1 LNLLITCQRNMEYE
15 TINEIT
21 QLLDIFG
28 DSNPNILKTKFSGI
42 IIAETV
48 LEALEVIERFRRK
61 IENEPWEL
69 RYSSRI
75 IPIQKICQTD
85 LALIRQNVIDLIPSI
100 KSDETYKISLEK
112 RDSEIM
118 RSEIISNIADLLTN
132 KVSLEEPD
140 WEIILQILGDKT
152 GIGVM
157 PKNSILSIT
166 KIKRLD

>member
-1 LNLLITCQRNMEYE
+1 MEYE

-21 QLLDIFG
+21 QLLDMFG

-140 WEIILQILGDKT
+140 WEIILQILGEQT
-152 GIGVM
+152 GISVM
-157 PKNSILSIT
+157 PKNSILSIS

>member
-1 LNLLITCQRNMEYE
+1 MEYE
-15 TINEIT
+15 TINEVT
-21 QLLDIFG
+21 QLLDKFG
-28 DSNPNILKTKFSGI
+28 DSNSSVLKTKFSGI
-42 IIAETV
+42 VIAETM
-48 LEALEVIERFRRK
+48 LEALEVVARFREK

-85 LALIRQNVIDLIPSI
+85 LISIKQNVIDLIPSI
-100 KSDETYKISLEK
+100 KSYETYKISLEK

-118 RSEIISNIADLLTN
+118 RNEIISNIADLLTN

-140 WEIILQILGDKT
+140 WEIILQILGNKT

>member
-1 LNLLITCQRNMEYE
+1 MEYE
-15 TINEIT
+15 TINEVT
-21 QLLDIFG
+21 QLLDKFG
-28 DSNPNILKTKFSGI
+28 DSNSSVLKTKFSGI
-42 IIAETV
+42 VIAETM
-48 LEALEVIERFRRK
+48 LEALEVVARFREK

-85 LALIRQNVIDLIPSI
+85 LISIKQNVIDLIPSI
-100 KSDETYKISLEK
+100 KSYETYKISLEK

-118 RSEIISNIADLLTN
+118 RNEIISNIANLLTN

-140 WEIILQILGDKT
+140 WEIILQILGEQT
-152 GIGVM
+152 GISVM
-157 PKNSILSIT
+157 PKNSILSIS

>member
-1 LNLLITCQRNMEYE
+1 MV
-15 TINEIT
+15 EIT
-21 QLLDIFG
+21 KLLDEFG
-28 DSNPNILKTKFSGI
+28 DSNPKVLKTRFSGI
-42 IIAETV
+42 LKAQTV
-48 LEALEVIERFRRK
+48 LEIHELIKKIREK
-61 IENEPWEL
+61 IEDEPWEL

>member
-1 LNLLITCQRNMEYE
+1 MELK

-21 QLLDIFG
+21 QLLNEFG
-28 DSNPNILKTKFSGI
+28 DRNPSILKTKFSGI
-42 IIAETV
+42 VIAETI
-48 LEALEVIERFRRK
+48 LESFKIMEKFREK

-75 IPIQKICQTD
+75 IPLQRICQTD
-85 LALIRQNVIDLIPSI
+85 LISIKQNVIDLIPSI
-100 KSDETYKISLEK
+100 KSYETYKISLEK

-140 WEIILQILGDKT
+140 WEIILQILGNKT

>member
-1 LNLLITCQRNMEYE
+1 MEYE

-21 QLLDIFG
+21 QLLDMFG

-75 IPIQKICQTD
+75 IPIQKIC
-85 LALIRQNVIDLIPSI
+85 
-100 KSDETYKISLEK
+100 
-112 RDSEIM
+112 
-118 RSEIISNIADLLTN
+118 
-132 KVSLEEPD
+132 
-140 WEIILQILGDKT
+140 
-152 GIGVM
+152 
-157 PKNSILSIT
+157 
-166 KIKRLD
+166 

>member
-1 LNLLITCQRNMEYE
+1 MNLLITCQRNMEYE

-112 RDSEIM
+112 RDSDIM

>member
-1 LNLLITCQRNMEYE
+1 MNLLITCQRNMEYE

-21 QLLDIFG
+21 QLLDMFG

-48 LEALEVIERFRRK
+48 LETLEIVEKFREK

>member
-1 LNLLITCQRNMEYE
+1 MEYE

-112 RDSEIM
+112 RDSDIM

-140 WEIILQILGDKT
+140 WEIILQILGEQT
-152 GIGVM
+152 GISVM
-157 PKNSILSIT
+157 PKNSILSIS

>member
-1 LNLLITCQRNMEYE
+1 MNLLITCQRNMEYE

-21 QLLDIFG
+21 QLLDMFG

>member
-1 LNLLITCQRNMEYE
+1 MELK

-21 QLLDIFG
+21 QLLNEFG
-28 DSNPNILKTKFSGI
+28 DRNPSILKTKFSGI
-42 IIAETV
+42 VIAETI
-48 LEALEVIERFRRK
+48 LESFKIMEKFREK

-75 IPIQKICQTD
+75 IPLQRICQTD
-85 LALIRQNVIDLIPSI
+85 LISIKQSVIDLIPCI
-100 KSDETYKISLEK
+100 KPHETYKISLEK
-112 RDSEIM
+112 RDSKIM
-118 RSEIISNIADLLTN
+118 RNEIISSIANLLIN

>member
-1 LNLLITCQRNMEYE
+1 MNLLITCQRNMECE

-48 LEALEVIERFRRK
+48 LEALEVIERFREK

-85 LALIRQNVIDLIPSI
+85 LASIRQNVIDLIPSI
-100 KSDETYKISLEK
+100 KPDETYKISLEK

>member
-1 LNLLITCQRNMEYE
+1 MNLLITCQRNMEYE

-28 DSNPNILKTKFSGI
+28 DSNPSILKTKFSGI
-42 IIAETV
+42 IIAET
-48 LEALEVIERFRRK
+48 ALETLEIVEKFREK

>member
-1 LNLLITCQRNMEYE
+1 MNLLITCQRNMEYE

-21 QLLDIFG
+21 QLLDMFG

-118 RSEIISNIADLLTN
+118 RNEIISNIADLLTN

-140 WEIILQILGDKT
+140 WEIILQILGNKT

-157 PKNSILSIT
+157 PKNSILSIN

>member
-1 LNLLITCQRNMEYE
+1 MEYE

-85 LALIRQNVIDLIPSI
+85 LTSIRQNVIDLIPSI

-112 RDSEIM
+112 RDSDIM

-140 WEIILQILGDKT
+140 WEIILQILGEQT
-152 GIGVM
+152 GISVM
-157 PKNSILSIT
+157 PKNSILSIS

>member
-1 LNLLITCQRNMEYE
+1 MEYE

-21 QLLDIFG
+21 QLLDMFG

-48 LEALEVIERFRRK
+48 LETLEIVEKFREK

-100 KSDETYKISLEK
+100 KPDETYKISLEK

-140 WEIILQILGDKT
+140 WEIILQILGEQT
-152 GIGVM
+152 GISVM
-157 PKNSILSIT
+157 PKNSILSIS

>member
-1 LNLLITCQRNMEYE
+1 MNLLITCQRNMEYE

-85 LALIRQNVIDLIPSI
+85 LTSIRQNVIDLIPSI

-112 RDSEIM
+112 RDSDIM

-140 WEIILQILGDKT
+140 WEIILQIFGNKT

>member
-1 LNLLITCQRNMEYE
+1 MNLLITCQRNMEYE

-21 QLLDIFG
+21 QLLDMFG

-112 RDSEIM
+112 RDSDIM

>member
-1 LNLLITCQRNMEYE
+1 MNLLITCQRNMEYE